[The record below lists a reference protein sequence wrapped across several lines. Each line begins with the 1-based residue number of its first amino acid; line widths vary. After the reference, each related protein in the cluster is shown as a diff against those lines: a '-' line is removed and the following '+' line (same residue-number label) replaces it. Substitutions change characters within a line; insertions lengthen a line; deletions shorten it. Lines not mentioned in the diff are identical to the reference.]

1 MKIDDLFGDY
11 YDPNRKKK
19 LDKYAEE
26 MKGKRSKGHDILQRI
41 VRFVAALG
49 HITAV
54 ITGEHGN
61 ARNTEHRRF
70 TKTF

>member
-26 MKGKRSKGHDILQRI
+26 MKRQAKQRP
-41 VRFVAALG
+41 R
-49 HITAV
+49 HITKNCSVCGSTWAHYSSDYGR
-54 ITGEHGN
+54 TWQCKK
-61 ARNTEHRRF
+61 HRA
-70 TKTF
+70 